1 MKSEF
6 FKKLR
11 EKKNIA
17 IPTVVFAVV
26 LTAVVVF
33 FVYNPSQKTFDHT
46 GFAMGSQISVVFYGE
61 DKEKVADDVFSA
73 ISCLDTDKIS
83 SKDEKSE
90 LFLLNKNGK
99 ADLTEETLGYLKKAV
114 EICEKTDGAL
124 DITVGKLSALWDFD
138 SAKNIVP
145 EKSQIDELT
154 SFAGYE
160 KLKFDGYSVT
170 LGENQAVE
178 MGALGKGI
186 ACDTAKTVF
195 DKENIDR
202 ALITVG
208 GTVMTYAGKDGT
220 DADGWNVGIRN
231 PDMTVSDAFMKI
243 HITETKFI
251 STSGNYEKA
260 FEKDGR
266 LYHHILNSETGYPVE
281 NNLKSVTV
289 IAGSG
294 LLSDALSTACFV
306 LGREKSLEILQ
317 FYGADAIF
325 TDNENNVYITESIS
339 DDCTLLNDSFRVLD
353 NG

>member
-1 MKSEF
+1 MKSELLKIF
-6 FKKLR
+6 HDKK
-11 EKKNIA
+11 KIA
-17 IPTVVFAVV
+17 ILTVVFAVV

-33 FVYNPSQKTFDHT
+33 FVYSPSQKTFDHT

-61 DKEKVADDVFSA
+61 DRENAAKDVFAA
-73 ISCLDTDKIS
+73 ISSLDADKIS
-83 SKDEKSE
+83 SKNEKSE
-90 LFLLNKNGK
+90 LFRLNKNGK
-99 ADLTEETLGYLKKAV
+99 AELSEETLGYLKRAV

-138 SAKNIVP
+138 SAKNTVP
-145 EKSQIDELT
+145 EKTEIDELA
-154 SFAGYE
+154 SFVGYE
-160 KLKFDGYSVT
+160 KLLFDGYSVT

-195 DKENIDR
+195 DKASPDR

-208 GTVMTYAGKDGT
+208 GTVMTYAGADNKDSE
-220 DADGWNVGIRN
+220 GWNVGIRN
-231 PDMTVSDAFMKI
+231 PDMAVSDAFMKI

-251 STSGNYEKA
+251 STSVNYEKS

-266 LYHHILNSETGYPVE
+266 LYHHILSAETGYPVE

-289 IAGSG
+289 VADSG

-325 TDNENNVYITESIS
+325 TDNENNVYITESIY
-339 DDCTLLNDSFRVLD
+339 DDCTLLDDSFRVLD

>member
-1 MKSEF
+1 MKSEII
-6 FKKLR
+6 KKLH

-17 IPTVVFAVV
+17 ILTVVFAVV

-33 FVYNPSQKTFDHT
+33 FVYNPLQKTFDHT

-61 DKEKVADDVFSA
+61 DREDISAEVFSA
-73 ISCLDTDKIS
+73 ISALDTEKIS
-83 SKDEKSE
+83 SKNEKSE
-90 LFLLNKNGK
+90 FFKLNKNGK
-99 ADLTEETLGYLKKAV
+99 ANLTEETIGYLKKAV

-145 EKSQIDELT
+145 EKAQIDKLAP
-154 SFAGYE
+154 FVGYE
-160 KLKFDGYSVT
+160 KLRFDGYSVT

-195 DKENIDR
+195 DKASIKR

-220 DADGWNVGIRN
+220 DDEGWNVGIRN

-266 LYHHILNSETGYPVE
+266 LYHHILSSETGYPVE

-289 IAGSG
+289 IADTG

-306 LGREKSLEILQ
+306 LGREKSLEILK

-325 TDNENNVYITESIS
+325 TDNENKVYITESIS
-339 DDCTLLNDSFRVLD
+339 DECTLLDESFRVLG